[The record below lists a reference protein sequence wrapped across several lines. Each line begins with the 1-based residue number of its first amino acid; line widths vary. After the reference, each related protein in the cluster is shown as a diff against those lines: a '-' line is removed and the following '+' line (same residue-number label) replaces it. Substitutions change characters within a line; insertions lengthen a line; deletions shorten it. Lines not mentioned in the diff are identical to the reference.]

1 MSHASSP
8 PFIDWDHD
16 GKITEAE
23 YEVFDVQIKYYTD
36 GSWPKTNEQGETG
49 MQVFKR
55 LAADAPRKPAP
66 KTALSLKT
74 SWDSEEEWNRD
85 KATIKWI
92 FPFIDQN
99 SDGKIDSD
107 EYEAIQQYKK
117 KHADWQ
123 DRARKELGLTAPKD
137 Q

>member
-1 MSHASSP
+1 
-8 PFIDWDHD
+8 
-16 GKITEAE
+16 
-23 YEVFDVQIKYYTD
+23 
-36 GSWPKTNEQGETG
+36 